1 MQREKRRLADEIE
14 NVNNQLLETQSRVT
28 DAERRLKSSETERS
42 SLEGELEDQK
52 DALQLETTRYQGLVQ
67 QLEKL
72 KLETDKRV
80 AEKDD
85 ELDAL
90 KLQQKRQVETLQAV
104 VEESENRGKQEINGL
119 RKKMGTELDEAL
131 QQLEAVKKQKSD
143 QEFGVKKLQLTNK
156 ELGDQLGEERNQH
169 EITRDQLATLG
180 SMLKFLFDFLRLEI
194 KVSRVAV
201 WSIFEDWKYSL
212 DEKIK
217 ELALKRYVRL
227 WALNVFSEA

>member
-1 MQREKRRLADEIE
+1 MCLA
-14 NVNNQLLETQSRVT
+14 
-28 DAERRLKSSETERS
+28 
-42 SLEGELEDQK
+42 
-52 DALQLETTRYQGLVQ
+52 
-67 QLEKL
+67 
-72 KLETDKRV
+72 
-80 AEKDD
+80 
-85 ELDAL
+85 
-90 KLQQKRQVETLQAV
+90 
-104 VEESENRGKQEINGL
+104 L
-119 RKKMGTELDEAL
+119 RGTELDEAL

-169 EITRDQLATLG
+169 EITRDQLATLEKR

-227 WALNVFSEA
+227 WTLNVFSEA